1 MYNKYIIRLVEK
13 CFINEINE
21 LKAMINYYKD
31 RIIESNDKKMK
42 SCLVD
47 DILILN
53 SKYDRLV
60 NDYNSFKLGVSNYNS
75 IEWLYILN

>member
-1 MYNKYIIRLVEK
+1 MYNKYINRLVEK

-21 LKAMINYYKD
+21 LKGMINYYKD
-31 RIIESNDKKMK
+31 RIVNSDDKKMK

-47 DILILN
+47 EILILN

-60 NDYNSFKLGVSNYNS
+60 NDYNSFKLGNS
-75 IEWLYILN
+75 SFNNIEWLYILN

>member
-1 MYNKYIIRLVEK
+1 MYNKYINRLVEK

-21 LKAMINYYKD
+21 LKDMINYYKD
-31 RIIESNDKKMK
+31 RIVNSNDNKMK

-47 DILILN
+47 EILILN

-60 NDYNSFKLGVSNYNS
+60 NDYTSFKLGNS
-75 IEWLYILN
+75 SFNNIEWLYILN

>member
-1 MYNKYIIRLVEK
+1 MYNKYINRLVEK

-21 LKAMINYYKD
+21 LKDMINYYKD
-31 RIIESNDKKMK
+31 RIINSNDNKMK

-47 DILILN
+47 EILILN

>member
-1 MYNKYIIRLVEK
+1 MYNKYINRLVEK

-21 LKAMINYYKD
+21 LKDMINYYKD
-31 RIIESNDKKMK
+31 RIVNSNDNKMK

-47 DILILN
+47 EILILN

>member
-1 MYNKYIIRLVEK
+1 MYNKYINRLVEK

-21 LKAMINYYKD
+21 LKDMINYYKD
-31 RIIESNDKKMK
+31 RIINSNDKKMK

-47 DILILN
+47 EILILN
-53 SKYDRLV
+53 SRYDRLV
-60 NDYNSFKLGVSNYNS
+60 NDYNNFKLGVSNYNS

>member
-1 MYNKYIIRLVEK
+1 MYNKYINRLVEK

-21 LKAMINYYKD
+21 LKDMINYYKD
-31 RIIESNDKKMK
+31 RIIESNDNKMK

-47 DILILN
+47 EILILN

-60 NDYNSFKLGVSNYNS
+60 NDYNSFKLGNS
-75 IEWLYILN
+75 SFNNIEWLYILN

>member
-1 MYNKYIIRLVEK
+1 MYNKYINRLVEK
-13 CFINEINE
+13 CFINEINK
-21 LKAMINYYKD
+21 LKDMINYYKD
-31 RIIESNDKKMK
+31 RIVNSNDNKMK

-47 DILILN
+47 EILILN